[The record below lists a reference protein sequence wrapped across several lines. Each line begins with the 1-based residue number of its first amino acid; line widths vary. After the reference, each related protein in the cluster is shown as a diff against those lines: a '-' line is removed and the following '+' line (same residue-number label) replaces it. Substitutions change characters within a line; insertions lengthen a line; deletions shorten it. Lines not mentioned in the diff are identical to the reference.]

1 MPAPAGAPA
10 GTAVTVW
17 VNASGQVTAAPHPG
31 PADAAVLAAVMTL
44 AVMALMLLIAL
55 RLIQRLLDWRR
66 MAAWEA
72 AWRAIGPRWTGRRS

>member
-1 MPAPAGAPA
+1 
-10 GTAVTVW
+10 
-17 VNASGQVTAAPHPG
+17 
-31 PADAAVLAAVMTL
+31 
-44 AVMALMLLIAL
+44 MALVLLIAL